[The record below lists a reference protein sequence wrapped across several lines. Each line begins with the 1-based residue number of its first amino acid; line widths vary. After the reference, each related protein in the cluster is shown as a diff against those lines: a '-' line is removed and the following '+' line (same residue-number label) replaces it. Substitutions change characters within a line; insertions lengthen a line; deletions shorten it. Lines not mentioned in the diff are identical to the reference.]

1 MAGSGADRAV
11 GKYLKQYAE
20 PEAALAAALPGEFG
34 NAVVVPAYGEGDSLF
49 KMLGSVAAGAG
60 TDVLVVLVLNARADS
75 SEEIHRANSAA
86 RERLSR
92 ELPFPQEAAQ
102 DGSLLSYPLEHGRLV
117 LVDRARP
124 GRYLPEGQGVGL
136 ARKIG
141 FDVALAL
148 KAAGRIASDWIHS
161 TDADTVLPRD
171 YFEQIQSLDPEE
183 TAAAVY
189 SFEHR
194 FDPDPALGE
203 AARLYEISLR
213 YYVLGLAWAGSPYA
227 YHSMGSCLAISCA
240 AYARVRG
247 FPRRNALE
255 DFHALNKLAKVGAI
269 VRLIGEP
276 LLLEGRV
283 SERVPV
289 STGKALG
296 DLVSRRGA
304 LAGFRLYHP
313 AVFGHLAAW
322 LRVLAAIA
330 RSGGDA
336 RAPLT
341 ELPGDSPFFR
351 ADLLTGTLETMG
363 AFGAI
368 REAIARSH
376 DEKTLLRHLHTWFDA
391 LRTVRLIHALRDGGL
406 PSTGY
411 HQALTE
417 APFTG
422 LAESV
427 EEEPEELRK
436 TLLAEEKKLAE
447 TPVGVSAI
455 LDMRHRAQGARST
468 AKTTRT
474 PS

>member
-1 MAGSGADRAV
+1 MAGTGTDRAV
-11 GKYLKQYAE
+11 GKYLKQSAE
-20 PEAALAAALPGEFG
+20 PEAALASALPGEFG
-34 NAVVVPAYGEGDSLF
+34 NVVVVPAYGEEDSLF
-49 KMLGSVAAGAG
+49 KMLGSVAAGQAG
-60 TDVLVVLVLNARADS
+60 DLLVVLVLNARADS
-75 SEEIHRANSAA
+75 PEDVHRANAAA
-86 RERLSR
+86 RQRLSR
-92 ELPFPQEAAQ
+92 ELPSPRKAAE
-102 DGSLLSYPLEHGRLV
+102 DGLLLSYPLERGRLV
-117 LVDRARP
+117 LVDRAGA

-148 KAAGRIASDWIHS
+148 KAAGRISSDWIHS
-161 TDADTVLPRD
+161 TDADAILPAD
-171 YFEQIQSLDPEE
+171 YFEQAERLDPHG
-183 TAAAVY
+183 TGATVY

-227 YHSMGSCLAISCA
+227 YHSMGSCLAIPA
-240 AYARVRG
+240 GAYARVRG

-255 DFHALNKLAKVGAI
+255 DFHALNKLAKVGRI
-269 VRLIGEP
+269 VRLTGEP

-351 ADLLTGTLETMG
+351 SDLLTAALERMG

-376 DEKTLLRHLHTWFDA
+376 DQETLLRHLHTWFDA
-391 LRTVRLIHALRDGGL
+391 LRTVKLIHALRDGGF
-406 PSTGY
+406 PSIGY
-411 HQALTE
+411 RQALTE

-422 LAESV
+422 LTESV
-427 EEEPEELRK
+427 EEDPEELRK
-436 TLLAEEKKLAE
+436 SLLAEEKKLPD
-447 TPVGVSAI
+447 TPAGVSSI
-455 LDMRHRAQGARST
+455 LDSR
-468 AKTTRT
+468 
-474 PS
+474 